1 LTNTKLMVFSLSLGE
16 RDVDPHFPAIEWKAS
31 RFRAAIH
38 PSRAVLQISQHCR
51 PAYNFCADDKPVVV
65 SALQLQNPSLRSL
78 DRTLEMG
85 GRVWSML

>member
-1 LTNTKLMVFSLSLGE
+1 LIDTIFATAN
-16 RDVDPHFPAIEWKAS
+16 D
-31 RFRAAIH
+31 FRTT
-38 PSRAVLQISQHCR
+38 AVSQIVQHCE

-65 SALQLQNPSLRSL
+65 SALRNQNPSIRSL